1 MVGASASAS
10 PLTTEENQ
18 MSDGYM
24 EDPTQIGGWPLNTP
38 LDVRQGLTAEDGI
51 RFPMRWGIISA
62 SAIASDWIKSLQE
75 VPGARIAA
83 VAARDKTRAE
93 LYAKAHDIPAAYSSY
108 EELCDDPNVDI
119 VYIASKTWDHHRD
132 LMTAISAGKHVLCE
146 KPFTDTADQAKEVY
160 AAADEAGVFCQEAM
174 WLRFFPAVEHARAVL
189 ERGDIGD
196 LQVVQA
202 DYPDRVYALN
212 PAVLG
217 FGGDEMPLIVA
228 AGRKSRGQP
237 YANDI
242 PSAHG
247 APPSAAVLQYS
258 EQRGIAVITFA
269 SGRFQEETQFI
280 GTKGRITIET
290 PSHHPTAVTFRTG
303 RPTRYGTRKQEGKP
317 TLELDPSKGWT
328 GDWLETHWNQDR
340 NPSNGPFNHVERF
353 EYPMPTPAPIT
364 RGQPAGARWN
374 GERLIRYKGWTWSG
388 GNQHGFLYQ
397 AQAVH
402 RCMAAGLKEM
412 PQFTRAESLRVCEII
427 DEINRQCGE
436 VGF

>member
-1 MVGASASAS
+1 MSEEQIIDPTFFEGWPMNTPMDVRLGK
-10 PLTTEENQ
+10 TEE
-18 MSDGYM
+18 DG
-24 EDPTQIGGWPLNTP
+24 L
-38 LDVRQGLTAEDGI
+38 
-51 RFPMRWGIISA
+51 RFPLRWGIISA

-75 VPGARIAA
+75 VPGASITAI
-83 VAARDKTRAE
+83 AARDMDRASA
-93 LYAKAHDIPAAYSSY
+93 YAQAHGIAKAYDSY
-108 EELCDDPNVDI
+108 EDLCNDDDVDI

-132 LMTAISAGKHVLCE
+132 LMTAIAAGKHILCE
-146 KPFTDTADQAKEVY
+146 KPFTDTAEQAKEVY
-160 AAADEAGVFCQEAM
+160 EAANKAGLFCQEGM
-174 WLRFFPAVEHARAVL
+174 WLRFFPAVEHARAAM

-212 PAVLG
+212 PAVTG
-217 FGGDEMPLIVA
+217 FGAEEMPVIAA
-228 AGRKSRGQP
+228 AGRASRGQP

-247 APPSAAVLQYS
+247 APPSAAILQYT
-258 EQRGIAVITFA
+258 QQKGIAVITFP
-269 SGRFQEETQFI
+269 SGRFIEETQYI

-290 PSHHPTAVTFRTG
+290 PSHHPSALTIRTG
-303 RPTRYGTRKQEGKP
+303 RPTRHGTRRAEGKP
-317 TLELDPSKGWT
+317 VLELDPSEGWT

-340 NPSNGPFNHVERF
+340 NPSNGAFNHVERF

-364 RGQPAGARWN
+364 RGQPAGSRWN

-402 RCMAAGLKEM
+402 RCLAANLKEM
-412 PQFTRAESLRVCEII
+412 PQFTQAESIRVCEII

-436 VGF
+436 IGF

>member
-1 MVGASASAS
+1 MDD
-10 PLTTEENQ
+10 TY
-18 MSDGYM
+18 MSDSTLV
-24 EDPTQIGGWPLNTP
+24 DGWPMNTP
-38 LDVRQGLTAEDGI
+38 MDIRHGHTEEDGI
-51 RFPMRWGIISA
+51 RHPLNWGIISA

-75 VPGARIAA
+75 VPGARVTA
-83 VAARDKTRAE
+83 VAARDKERAE
-93 LYAKAHDIPAAYSSY
+93 LYAEAHGIPTSY
-108 EELCDDPNVDI
+108 GSYQALCEDPNVDI
-119 VYIASKTWDHHRD
+119 VYIASKTWDHYRD
-132 LMTAISAGKHVLCE
+132 LMTAIAAGKHILCE

-160 AAADEAGVFCQEAM
+160 AAADEAGVCCYEGM
-174 WLRFFPAVEHARAVL
+174 WLRFFPAVEHARAIL

-212 PAVLG
+212 PALMG
-217 FGGDEMPLIVA
+217 FGAEEMPLIAA

-247 APPSAAVLQYS
+247 APPSAAILQYS
-258 EQRGIAVITFA
+258 KQRGIAVITFPA
-269 SGRFQEETQFI
+269 GRFIEETQFV
-280 GTKGRITIET
+280 GTKGRVTIET
-290 PSHHPTAVTFRTG
+290 PSHHPAAVTVRTG
-303 RPTRYGTRKQEGKP
+303 RPTRHGTRKQEGKP

-340 NPSNGPFNHVERF
+340 NPSAGPFNHVERF
-353 EYPMPTPAPIT
+353 EYPVPTPAPIT
-364 RGQPAGARWN
+364 RGQPPGARWN

-402 RCMAAGLKEM
+402 RCMAAGLKEF
-412 PQFTRAESLRVCEII
+412 PQFTRAESIQVCEII
-427 DEINRQCGE
+427 DEINRQCAE
-436 VGF
+436 KGF

>member
-1 MVGASASAS
+1 
-10 PLTTEENQ
+10 
-18 MSDGYM
+18 MSDDYLRDSTFI
-24 EDPTQIGGWPLNTP
+24 EGWPMNTP
-38 LDVRQGLTAEDGI
+38 LDIRRSLTDEDGI
-51 RFPMRWGIISA
+51 RHPLRWGIISA

-75 VPGARIAA
+75 VPGAKVTAI
-83 VAARDKTRAE
+83 AARDKRRAE
-93 LYAKAHDIPAAYSSY
+93 LYAEAHGIPASY
-108 EELCDDPNVDI
+108 GSYQELCEDSNVDI

-132 LMTAISAGKHVLCE
+132 LMTAIAAGKHILCE
-146 KPFTDTADQAKEVY
+146 KPFTDTAEQAKEVY
-160 AAADEAGVFCQEAM
+160 AAADEAGVLCYEGM
-174 WLRFFPAVEHARAVL
+174 WLRFFPAVEHAKAIL

-212 PAVLG
+212 PALMG
-217 FGGDEMPLIVA
+217 FGAEEMPLIAA

-237 YANDI
+237 YANGV

-247 APPSAAVLQYS
+247 APPSAAILQYS
-258 EQRGIAVITFA
+258 LQRGIAVITFP
-269 SGRFQEETQFI
+269 SGRFIEETQFV

-290 PSHHPTAVTFRTG
+290 PSHHPSAITVRTG
-303 RPTRYGTRKQEGKP
+303 RPARHGTRKQEGKP
-317 TLELDPSKGWT
+317 TLELDPSVGWT

-340 NPSNGPFNHVERF
+340 NPSAGPFNHVERF
-353 EYPMPTPAPIT
+353 EYPVPTPPPIT
-364 RGQPAGARWN
+364 RGQPPGARWN

-402 RCMAAGLKEM
+402 RCIAAGLKEM

-427 DEINRQCGE
+427 DEINRQCAE
-436 VGF
+436 KGF